1 MKRFLEYTYEITSKS
16 LERYL
21 YKLEENRVRIEEEE
35 KLDEIRK
42 KKHLLEL
49 TGRAKLRSILRQA
62 KFNSTKLPII
72 NGSQN

>member
-49 TGRAKLRSILRQA
+49 TGRSKLRSILRQA
-62 KFNSTKLPII
+62 KFKSTKLPII
-72 NGSQN
+72 NCLQN